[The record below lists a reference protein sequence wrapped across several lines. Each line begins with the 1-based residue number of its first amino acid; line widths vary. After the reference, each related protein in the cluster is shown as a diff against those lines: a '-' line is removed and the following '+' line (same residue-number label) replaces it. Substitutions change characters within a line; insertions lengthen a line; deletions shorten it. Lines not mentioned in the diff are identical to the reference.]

1 MNAVATTERA
11 LRGAARDAK
20 RSWNG
25 LAWLAVAGLAVAAL
39 LPVVLPGLV
48 QIDRL
53 AETVYLALAA
63 VGLGFAVGVG
73 GMPSVAQGAFVGIG
87 AVVAAHLAVHG
98 WPVLA
103 AALLAAA
110 AAALGGIV
118 VAAAIVRFRPVYV
131 AAVTWIVTWLF
142 ALGLVAFP
150 SISGGA
156 QGVVVPPAWTPT
168 VHYELAVALVA
179 LAMLG
184 HRTLAHSSFGLALQ
198 AAAQRPAGAAALGT
212 EAASLRLRAFA
223 GAAAVGGLAGGLAVQ
238 LAGVADSSVYG
249 PELSFRLLVAVLV
262 GGAASA
268 VGPTV
273 GIVLLGL
280 LAFVGDGLADLT
292 GTDTVRFSPML
303 AALLLLVVLAAGGD
317 GILPELHRRVHRRRE
332 ADGAPSLRLAP
343 YEGAK
348 LDVHGLAKRFGGV
361 VALERLDL
369 DVRPG
374 GVRALIGPNGS
385 GKTTALRLLAGTM
398 RPDSGRVAL
407 DQLDIDAESTAV
419 RVRRGLVRTLQT
431 SSVFRK
437 LTVLENAVIGA
448 SLRRR
453 HGGALRA
460 LFATPKA
467 REESR
472 EIRARALA
480 ALSVVGLDRRA
491 HDQAGALTGPEQ
503 RLLMIASALATCPRM
518 LLLDEPSAGAGP
530 DELERLRRLLT
541 DLADAG
547 LGLLVVEHN
556 LRLVRSVASD
566 IVVLDAG
573 ARLASG
579 SPDEIA
585 DDPAVREAYLGRQPL

>member
-1 MNAVATTERA
+1 PRRGLGARPCLQRRHPARPHPALCGAPAARRSAGGGRVNALATTERA

-53 AETVYLALAA
+53 AETVYLAIAA

-103 AALLAAA
+103 PALLAAA

-198 AAAQRPAGAAALGT
+198 EAAQRPGGAAALGT

-280 LAFVGDGLADLT
+280 LALVGDGLADLT
-292 GTDTVRFSPML
+292 GTDTVRLSPML

-317 GILPELHRRVHRRRE
+317 GILPELHRRVHRCRE
-332 ADGAPSLRLAP
+332 AAGAPSLRLAP

-361 VALERLDL
+361 GALERLAL

-398 RPDSGRVAL
+398 RPDSGRVAP
-407 DQLDIDAESTAV
+407 DQPDIAPGAPAPLRRAWAFGS
-419 RVRRGLVRTLQT
+419 RRGPGTP
-431 SSVFRK
+431 SS
-437 LTVLENAVIGA
+437 EPPCEGA
-448 SLRRR
+448 TAERCERSSRRRR
-453 HGGALRA
+453 HGKSRGK
-460 LFATPKA
+460 FA
-467 REESR
+467 
-472 EIRARALA
+472 
-480 ALSVVGLDRRA
+480 
-491 HDQAGALTGPEQ
+491 
-503 RLLMIASALATCPRM
+503 
-518 LLLDEPSAGAGP
+518 
-530 DELERLRRLLT
+530 LER
-541 DLADAG
+541 
-547 LGLLVVEHN
+547 
-556 LRLVRSVASD
+556 SPPFPS
-566 IVVLDAG
+566 
-573 ARLASG
+573 SG
-579 SPDEIA
+579 STA
-585 DDPAVREAYLGRQPL
+585 HRRTNPARSQGPSSAC